1 MGLGQTPAW
10 PGHDCPAFPVHGGSG
25 TYHSAQMRVP
35 CEKQEEIQGIPALE
49 PPAFATQANSAK
61 ASLRSTAATLV
72 RGKCA
77 ATACRGGHGH
87 ALMDVSS
94 RCEKRQTA
102 RPESREKCETAH
114 QRAAFPC
121 LNAACPGAEPPV
133 LPAARFSRRRASC
146 KFVKHIRWEKAC

>member
-10 PGHDCPAFPVHGGSG
+10 PGYDYPAFPVHGGSQA
-25 TYHSAQMRVP
+25 YDSAQMRVP
-35 CEKQEEIQGIPALE
+35 YEKQEEIQGIPALE

-77 ATACRGGHGH
+77 ATACRGHGH

-94 RCEKRQTA
+94 RCEKRQTS
-102 RPESREKCETAH
+102 RPESREKCETAR
-114 QRAAFPC
+114 QSAAISLPERRLSWRRAAGFAGSAIF
-121 LNAACPGAEPPV
+121 AAQGV
-133 LPAARFSRRRASC
+133 
-146 KFVKHIRWEKAC
+146 V